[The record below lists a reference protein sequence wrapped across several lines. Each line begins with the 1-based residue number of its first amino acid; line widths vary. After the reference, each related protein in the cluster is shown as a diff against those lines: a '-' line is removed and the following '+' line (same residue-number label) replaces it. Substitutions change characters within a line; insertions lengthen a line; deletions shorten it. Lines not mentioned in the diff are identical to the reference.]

1 MSLHRIDFNAGFA
14 EHLAALGIATG
25 LHGAVDIDERVIV
38 ETPVTLGGIDF
49 WQAPAEVGAFSYFG
63 PGCTFANASVGRY
76 CSIGPGVQVGMTRHP
91 ADWLTTS
98 PIGYVSDFLNFERHL
113 AADHPGWARALP
125 LQEYDLRPA
134 TRIGNDVWIGSR
146 AFIKDGVT
154 IGDGAI
160 IGAHSVVTHDVPP
173 YAIVVG
179 SPAKIIRFRFADT
192 LIERLHRLAWWRC
205 NLLDMPALDL
215 RDAEGCIDELE
226 RRIEAGE
233 VGALNTQPIGLVEEH
248 RRFTEIQ
255 AFLAQRRA

>member
-1 MSLHRIDFNAGFA
+1 MSLHRIDFSTGFA

-25 LHGAVDIDERVIV
+25 LHGAIDIDERVMV
-38 ETPVTLGGIDF
+38 ETPVTLGSVDF

-76 CSIGPGVQVGMTRHP
+76 SSIGPGVQVGMTRHP

-98 PIGYVSDFLNFERHL
+98 PIGYVPDFLNFERHL
-113 AADHPGWARALP
+113 AGHHPDWTRALP

-160 IGAHSVVTHDVPP
+160 IGAHSVVTRDVPP

-179 SPAKIIRFRFADT
+179 SPAQIIRYRFADT

-205 NLLDMPALDL
+205 NLLDMPALDV

-233 VGALNTQPIGLVEEH
+233 VGALDTQPIGLVEEH

-255 AFLAQRRA
+255 AFLTQRRA